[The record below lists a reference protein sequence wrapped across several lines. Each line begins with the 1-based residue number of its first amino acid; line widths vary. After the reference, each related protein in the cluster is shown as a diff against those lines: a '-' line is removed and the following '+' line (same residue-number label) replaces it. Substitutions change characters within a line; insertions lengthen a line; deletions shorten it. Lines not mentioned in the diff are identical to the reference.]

1 MSGRFNRKRLY
12 DPLKN
17 IQSDK
22 SPGNDGLRK
31 EFYETFE
38 NGLKKIFVDSVPETK
53 EKGHAKYISKTGYPK
68 KKVNRKKKRKR

>member
-31 EFYETFE
+31 EYYETFE

-68 KKVNRKKKRKR
+68 KSQ